1 MREQKGR
8 DELILL
14 WNKWGENGC
23 LMKKQRNTLIS
34 GVPREWV
41 TGWVWWNKP
50 EYLCFSMSVCLSV
63 SICLPLPFFALLNS
77 PRSHSVLF
85 CSRGPFLSV
94 CLSAVFPQFL
104 QFPLYVP
111 PVSLVSFGLFLYP
124 YMATNPPRLSL
135 VQSITY
141 LFVQLLF
148 IYLSL
153 SSLHRPSIAGLVIT
167 FAFRT
172 LHIHNALANTSL
184 QDVYYKLIRLIFQK
198 YGLISVIVSRSRTKS
213 RKGSQRAS
221 SIRVWFLDSSRSL
234 APEQG
239 PYFHARLPP
248 QLWLLYY
255 VIWRRIPKSN
265 KIFFS
270 LAPSSSSFLHT
281 RLFLSI

>member
-23 LMKKQRNTLIS
+23 LMKKQRNALIS

-94 CLSAVFPQFL
+94 FLPFFSQSL

-111 PVSLVSFGLFLYP
+111 PVSLVLFGLFLYP
-124 YMATNPPRLSL
+124 YMATNPPRFKPC
-135 VQSITY
+135 T
-141 LFVQLLF
+141 
-148 IYLSL
+148 
-153 SSLHRPSIAGLVIT
+153 
-167 FAFRT
+167 
-172 LHIHNALANTSL
+172 IHH
-184 QDVYYKLIRLIFQK
+184 
-198 YGLISVIVSRSRTKS
+198 ISVCPTVVHLLVSFISAPAVNCRSS
-213 RKGSQRAS
+213 HNICVQN
-221 SIRVWFLDSSRSL
+221 L
-234 APEQG
+234 A
-239 PYFHARLPP
+239 Y
-248 QLWLLYY
+248 
-255 VIWRRIPKSN
+255 S
-265 KIFFS
+265 
-270 LAPSSSSFLHT
+270 
-281 RLFLSI
+281 